1 MNCLPFKTKFSWIGA
16 FEIKDKM
23 FKVKFGKHRYKS
35 ITKNLK
41 KFKTHGNNSFTTH
54 KS

>member
-1 MNCLPFKTKFSWIGA
+1 MNSLSIKTKFGWIGA

-23 FKVKFGKHRYKS
+23 FKVKFGKHKYKS
-35 ITKNLK
+35 TTNNLK
-41 KFKTHGNNSFTTH
+41 IFKTHGNNSFTTH

>member
-1 MNCLPFKTKFSWIGA
+1 MNCLSFKTKFSWIGA

-35 ITKNLK
+35 TTKNLK

>member
-1 MNCLPFKTKFSWIGA
+1 MNCLSFKTKFSWIGA

-23 FKVKFGKHRYKS
+23 FKVKFGKHKYKS
-35 ITKNLK
+35 TTKNLK
-41 KFKTHGNNSFTTH
+41 IFKAHGNNSFTTH

>member
-1 MNCLPFKTKFSWIGA
+1 MNCLSFKTKFSWIGA

-35 ITKNLK
+35 TTKNLK
-41 KFKTHGNNSFTTH
+41 KFKTRGNNSFTTH